1 MMMNID
7 EDVKKGEVIM
17 TDGMGN
23 TRDDVTRRES
33 IKIVDTIV
41 GSTIIRRKRD
51 TERKIEKGVKVD
63 ERGVGVTAEIMIGV
77 AIRKDI
83 EVEVVKFKL

>member
-1 MMMNID
+1 MMMNIG
-7 EDVKKGEVIM
+7 EDVKKGEAIM

-23 TRDDVTRRES
+23 TRDVTRRES

-63 ERGVGVTAEIMIGV
+63 EREVGVAAEIMIGV

-83 EVEVVKFKL
+83 EVEDVKFKL

>member
-1 MMMNID
+1 MMMNIG
-7 EDVKKGEVIM
+7 EDVKKGEAIM

-23 TRDDVTRRES
+23 TRDVTRRES

-63 ERGVGVTAEIMIGV
+63 EREVGVAAEIMIGV
-77 AIRKDI
+77 AIRKVI

>member
-1 MMMNID
+1 MMMNIG
-7 EDVKKGEVIM
+7 EDVKKGEAIM

-23 TRDDVTRRES
+23 TRDVTRRES

-51 TERKIEKGVKVD
+51 TERKIEKRVKVD
-63 ERGVGVTAEIMIGV
+63 ERGVGVAVEMMIGV